1 MSWDRSAAVGRV
13 RPDGHG
19 SHYALSR
26 LDAVLVYAM
35 EAARA
40 RFGDEAAAD
49 PFRGLYLSADQAA
62 SALDREA
69 GSPLAGGAD
78 RSGLPCWREIL
89 AEDAC
94 WARLQASYG
103 LSDAELD
110 VLLIAVAPEIDL
122 RYERVYGYL
131 QDDVN
136 RRLPTVDLALDL
148 VSRTAEEKRANR
160 ALLGSGAPLARFR
173 LLELASEPN
182 SVTPPLLAHVLVP
195 GEQVVELL
203 TGQPGPGRSLAPF
216 TTRIDPGAQPAR
228 GVPFAPADWE
238 ALTGLAAQA
247 GGKQPLRL
255 QFRGGGNGGLSAA
268 QALAG
273 TLGTPLLVAD
283 LARLA
288 ADGVVVPNGPGFSPG
303 FSPPPA

>member
-13 RPDGHG
+13 RPGSHG
-19 SHYALSR
+19 SRYPLSR
-26 LDAVLVYAM
+26 LDAVLGYAM
-35 EAARA
+35 QAARA

-89 AEDAC
+89 AEDAS

-131 QDDVN
+131 QDDVS
-136 RRLPTVDLALDL
+136 RRRPTVDLALDL
-148 VSRTAEEKRANR
+148 VSRSAAEKLAHR
-160 ALLGSGAPLARFR
+160 ALLGSAAPLARFG
-173 LLELASEPN
+173 LLALASEPN
-182 SVTPPLLAHVLVP
+182 SVAPPLLAHVVVP

-216 TTRIDPGAQPAR
+216 TTRIDPGARAAR
-228 GVPFAPADWE
+228 GVP
-238 ALTGLAAQA
+238 L
-247 GGKQPLRL
+247 PL
-255 QFRGGGNGGLSAA
+255 
-268 QALAG
+268 
-273 TLGTPLLVAD
+273 
-283 LARLA
+283 
-288 ADGVVVPNGPGFSPG
+288 PNGRR
-303 FSPPPA
+303 